1 MGADVICAEHIAT
14 GRTCEQGKAN
24 CRRPLLC
31 SGATQEVESAIR
43 LCRAMNSP
51 LERESDEPLYSAEEA
66 MTWPEKAIL
75 TVAAVVAAAVIATGV
90 YQVWPLL
97 AVAVF

>member
-1 MGADVICAEHIAT
+1 
-14 GRTCEQGKAN
+14 
-24 CRRPLLC
+24 
-31 SGATQEVESAIR
+31 
-43 LCRAMNSP
+43 MNSP
-51 LERESDEPLYSAEEA
+51 LDRDSDDPVYTAEEA

-75 TVAAVVAAAVIATGV
+75 TVAAVVAAAVIATGM

>member
-1 MGADVICAEHIAT
+1 MMCITNRCSQNSDRC
-14 GRTCEQGKAN
+14 RT
-24 CRRPLLC
+24 PMTC
-31 SGATQEVESAIR
+31 SGATSEIESAIR
-43 LCRAMNSP
+43 LYRAMNSP

-66 MTWPEKAIL
+66 MTWPEKALIAFFAAVA
-75 TVAAVVAAAVIATGV
+75 VAAIGTSV